1 MRRVFF
7 ALLFLLLT
15 VPCWAQSVGYESIT
29 VANTAIGLSTTSY
42 APVGQQMAMC
52 VARLETA
59 EVRYRL
65 DGTAPTTTEGML
77 LEPGETVRLETS
89 GQMVDAKFIRTGAVS
104 GTLKVT
110 CMRTPS
116 AGLQL
121 QASSL
126 LAPLPAGTALL
137 GKVGIDQTTPGTTN
151 SVAVGYLGATAV
163 ATGQGVVSA
172 GVQRMFLAQKASYTA
187 ATTAKTATAA
197 GTGPFFA
204 MCGSATTTIR
214 VQSLAI
220 GGTVATAAVY
230 GDVTLRKTS
239 AATSAGT
246 ATALVKVPHDSAD
259 AASTANLLNF
269 YTVLAT
275 PGTLVGT
282 VGTQGAVFPITAT
295 VAASQAQLLFDWT
308 NRQESEAPVLRG
320 TAQCLEAGF
329 GTTTTNAP
337 TLTVSVTYTE
347 E

>member
-1 MRRVFF
+1 MRRVFV
-7 ALLFLLLT
+7 ALFFLLLT
-15 VPCWAQSVGYESIT
+15 VPCWAQNVGYESIT

-42 APVGQQMAMC
+42 APVGQQMGMC
-52 VARLETA
+52 LARLETA
-59 EVRYRL
+59 EVRYRM

-77 LEPGETVRLETS
+77 LEPGDTVTLGTS

-104 GTLKVT
+104 GILKVT

-116 AGLQL
+116 ASLPL
-121 QASSL
+121 QASGL
-126 LAPLPAGTALL
+126 VAPLPAGNNL
-137 GKVGIDQTTPGTTN
+137 I
-151 SVAVGYLGATAV
+151 GAINVQAIASAAT
-163 ATGQGVVSA
+163 ATGQGIPNT
-172 GVQRMFLAQKASYTA
+172 GTQRTFLGQKLTYSA

-197 GTGPFFA
+197 GTGPFFT
-204 MCGSATTTIR
+204 MCGSATTTVR
-214 VQSLAI
+214 VQSLTI
-220 GGTVATAAVY
+220 SGTVATAAVY

-246 ATALVKVPHDSAD
+246 ATALVKVPHDSAS
-259 AASTANLLNF
+259 AASTANLMNF

-282 VGTQGAVFPITAT
+282 VATQGDVFPLTGTVGTAN
-295 VAASQAQLLFDWT
+295 AKIFFDWT